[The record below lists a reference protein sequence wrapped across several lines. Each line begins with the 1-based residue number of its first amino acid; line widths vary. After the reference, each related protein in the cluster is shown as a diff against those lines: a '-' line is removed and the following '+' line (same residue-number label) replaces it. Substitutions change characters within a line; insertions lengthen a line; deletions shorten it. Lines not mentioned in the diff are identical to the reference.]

1 MRSLQQRFDKFL
13 DYVCGDIIS
22 DRERENTR
30 NELYDH
36 LMCIYECNL
45 AQGMDEE
52 KATIEA
58 ENSMGFH
65 APAEAVR
72 ILGESINFTRM
83 GLMALT
89 GVQPVH
95 TNIAVRSGG

>member
-1 MRSLQQRFDKFL
+1 MQQRFDKFL

-36 LMCIYECNL
+36 LMCTYECNL

-58 ENSMGFH
+58 ENTMGDRND
-65 APAEAVR
+65 VKTK
-72 ILGESINFTRM
+72 LGQVFPSSDSRARW
-83 GLMALT
+83 LSLS
-89 GVQPVH
+89 PDSSLH
-95 TNIAVRSGG
+95 RSK